1 MYWRSEMDQRV
12 QPINIGAKNTV
23 EIVVHV
29 TEELDEDRRDNLT
42 STLANTHGITDAE
55 FCPLRYHLMLVRY
68 DTEAISSQGVLGS
81 ITSQNVH
88 AQLIGPV

>member
-1 MYWRSEMDQRV
+1 MDQRV
-12 QPINIGAKNTV
+12 KPINIETKNTV
-23 EIVVHV
+23 EIVVHI
-29 TEELDEDRRDNLT
+29 TEELNEDQRDNLT
-42 STLANTHGITDAE
+42 SALDNSTGIMNAE

-68 DTEAISSQGVLGS
+68 DTEAFSSQDVLRS